1 MLWIPFNAQ
10 IICAPV
16 NNDKKLQLWPTWN
29 EVGHS
34 YNNQNKNKSK
44 TKQGLFKRFCH
55 HLLIKVDRNGQ
66 NIANLIPSQSTKFVS
81 SYCCNRWF
89 YHSKLTCMPK
99 CCLLKSGSFMFL
111 FLLYLNKKKR
121 TWIIN
126 PPSKVEWMFLGVC
139 LVYFHLK
146 LSATL
151 FQFITWKYKFTGYSQ
166 KNMTRSVNCWLLLI
180 FTGQHVISSLAQF
193 TQCTWVSWSSV
204 IFTHTTSTLNM
215 YLSVSLCRVHESSSK
230 VTVLGLYVFSVAWF
244 VCSAHFESCWKVAL
258 RFVLFF

>member
-111 FLLYLNKKKR
+111 FLIYLNKKKR

-126 PPSKVEWMFLGVC
+126 PPSKVGWMFFRC
-139 LVYFHLK
+139 LSCLFSPETISHSLSIYYLK
-146 LSATL
+146 VQIYRILPE
-151 FQFITWKYKFTGYSQ
+151 KYDPFCKPLASPYLYGT
-166 KNMTRSVNCWLLLI
+166 TR
-180 FTGQHVISSLAQF
+180 
-193 TQCTWVSWSSV
+193 
-204 IFTHTTSTLNM
+204 
-215 YLSVSLCRVHESSSK
+215 Y
-230 VTVLGLYVFSVAWF
+230 
-244 VCSAHFESCWKVAL
+244 
-258 RFVLFF
+258 